1 MNAADER
8 QLRQTSRRLALQAG
22 GLIVLCLLLVAMVQ
36 WALVERSAVSSA
48 RARLADATASLDRP
62 EEAPRDVLMT
72 IVDEAGEQSS
82 VQLPE
87 GFPVRDDLAEVERTG
102 QPVERS
108 VSITNHEYLVRTERV
123 DGRIVQAALDR
134 QPIED
139 ESRRL
144 IAGLAWAGVFGV
156 LLAALAA
163 AWLAKRA
170 VAPMARTIA
179 LQRRFVA
186 DASHELRTPLTLL
199 STRAQMLAR
208 HAFRGDDIGSE
219 IEGVVLDA
227 RNLGELLDELLVAA
241 DTRDE
246 APRENFDLAV
256 MAADVVASA
265 AAEADV
271 LGVELAVDA
280 AEPVHVAVSGAA
292 VRRALLALVDN
303 ALDHASTSVL
313 VRVTKAGRQAVIE
326 VLDDG
331 AGLRPDALP
340 HVFDRFA
347 SRRDESSGPSQRRHY
362 GLGLALVAD
371 VAANHGG
378 RVTADNRNDGP
389 GSRFVLELPLHR

>member
-22 GLIVLCLLLVAMVQ
+22 GLIVVCLLLVALVQ
-36 WALVERSAVSSA
+36 WALVERSTMSSA

-62 EEAPRDVLMT
+62 EEAPRDVLIT
-72 IVDEAGEQSS
+72 IVDKAGEQASG
-82 VQLPE
+82 QLPQ
-87 GFPVRDDLAEVERTG
+87 GFPVRADLTEVARTG
-102 QPVERS
+102 EPVERS
-108 VSITNHEYLVRTERV
+108 VSITGHEFLVRTERV

-144 IAGLAWAGVFGV
+144 ITGLAWAGLFGV

-163 AWLAKRA
+163 SWLARRA

-208 HAFRGDDIGSE
+208 HASRGDDIGPE
-219 IEGVVLDA
+219 IDGVVSDA
-227 RNLGELLDELLVAA
+227 RNLGELLDELLAAA

-246 APRENFDLAV
+246 SPRETFDLTV

-265 AAEADV
+265 AAEADA
-271 LGVELAVDA
+271 LGVQLSVDT
-280 AEPVHVAVSGAA
+280 AEPVFVAVSGAS
-292 VRRALLALVDN
+292 VRRALMALVDN
-303 ALDHASTSVL
+303 ALDHASGSVS
-313 VRVTKAGRQAVIE
+313 VRVTQAGRHAVVE

-331 AGLRPDALP
+331 DGLKPDVLP

-347 SRRDESSGPSQRRHY
+347 SRREDVTGPPRRRHY

-371 VAANHGG
+371 LATNQGG
-378 RVTADNRNDGP
+378 RVRAGNRNDGP
-389 GSRFVLELPLHR
+389 GSRFVLELPLRR